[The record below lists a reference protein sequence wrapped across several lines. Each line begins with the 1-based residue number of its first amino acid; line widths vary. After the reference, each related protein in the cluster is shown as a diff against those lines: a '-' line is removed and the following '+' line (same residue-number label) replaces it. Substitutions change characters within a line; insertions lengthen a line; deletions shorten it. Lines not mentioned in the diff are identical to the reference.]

1 MGTKPIVTANQTSVT
16 DVQTTMRHGTMIDR
30 YTMYVDPN
38 YSYLKVPRK
47 ELIEK
52 DILSKTSSRSFR
64 RGQWVLLRE
73 GADMNRFM
81 KQQGQVEIIK
91 EFTLV

>member
-1 MGTKPIVTANQTSVT
+1 
-16 DVQTTMRHGTMIDR
+16 MIDQ

-47 ELIEK
+47 ELIK
-52 DILSKTSSRSFR
+52 MDVLSKTSSRSFR
-64 RGQWVLLRE
+64 RGAWVLLRE

-81 KQQGQVEIIK
+81 KQKGQVEIIK